1 MQQTGVQRWG
11 FTLLSQ
17 PWFLGIWRV
26 FPGPKVML
34 ELVAPGP
41 TEQPQLRG
49 CRRGCPWWEV
59 AGEALL
65 VARSCSAL
73 GRFGEE

>member
-34 ELVAPGP
+34 PTGAGGPWPHRAAPAQGLQ
-41 TEQPQLRG
+41 EG
-49 CRRGCPWWEV
+49 VSMVG
-59 AGEALL
+59 G
-65 VARSCSAL
+65 
-73 GRFGEE
+73 GR